1 MEETIEKTDTTEKK
15 PARFLSI
22 RVKLLV
28 GFTLIFTLVFALA
41 YYWFYTY
48 ATQVAMNQI
57 SDDLVNTLQAT
68 AAGLDGDAM
77 VALAETGQ
85 PNAAGFSNDP
95 RYIQR
100 LDYLDSIHRIE
111 PRAWPYSYVKGTE
124 PNQVIF
130 VADLWA
136 RYDITR
142 AGHFLEKYTSE
153 GPMYD
158 GLTSLQ
164 VDTNPYTDQ
173 WGSWI
178 SAWMPVKD
186 SNGNDVGGVGID
198 FRADYVF
205 QVQKGIRDSVVV
217 AFTVTYLA
225 LFVLVYLASRAIAS
239 PIVTLTEIAERI
251 GEGDYEQDLSHLT
264 RTRFPDEIAKL
275 ASVFEIMVGKVYQ
288 REQSLRR
295 EVEELRIMIDESKKK
310 EQVQEIVDSEFFVDL
325 KERAR
330 EMRNRSHKRPDE
342 PKGK

>member
-1 MEETIEKTDTTEKK
+1 VEDSADKNKRTM
-15 PARFLSI
+15 FLSI

-48 ATQVAMNQI
+48 ATQVAKNQI
-57 SDDLVNTLQAT
+57 RDDLVNTLNAT
-68 AAGLDGDAM
+68 ADGLDGDTL
-77 VALAETGQ
+77 VALAQTGK
-85 PNAAGFSNDP
+85 PNAAGFSDDP
-95 RYIQR
+95 RYVQE
-100 LDYLDSIHRIE
+100 LDYLDYIHKIE
-111 PRAWPYSYVKGTE
+111 PRAWPYTYVKGTGPLE
-124 PNQVIF
+124 VIF

-136 RYDITR
+136 RYDPAR
-142 AGHFLEKYTSE
+142 AGKFLEPYTTE

-158 GLTSLQ
+158 GLTALNY
-164 VDTNPYTDQ
+164 DMTPYTDQ
-173 WGSWI
+173 WGSWV

-186 SNGNDVGGVGID
+186 SKGNDVGGIGID

-205 QVQKGIRDSVVV
+205 QVQKGIRDSVVG
-217 AFTVTYLA
+217 AFAVTYLA
-225 LFVLVYLASRAIAS
+225 LFVLVYLVSRAIAS
-239 PIVTLTEIAERI
+239 PIGTLTEIAERI

-264 RTRFPDEIAKL
+264 ATRFPDEIAKL

-330 EMRNRSHKRPDE
+330 EMRNRSHKRPEE
-342 PKGK
+342 PKDR